1 MSGYVG
7 QERRRTENMSLDG
20 DVGELRGVMQGLQ
33 KNMTDFTQWL
43 LRFEQEHKADIA
55 AVRGDIGRIETKL
68 NEHAIRNKVI
78 MSFAG
83 FIGAVL
89 LSLSTFFSGA
99 WSYMIGKH

>member
-1 MSGYVG
+1 MSDYTG
-7 QERRRTENMSLDG
+7 QNRRRDSGMSLDG

-55 AVRGDIGRIETKL
+55 AIRGDISRIETKL
-68 NEHAIRNKVI
+68 NEHSTRNKVI
-78 MSFAG
+78 MSIAG
-83 FIGAVL
+83 FVGAAV